1 MCWNSLSVV
10 VYSVVF
16 CALLDFGPSR
26 VLADEPSYEG
36 NTTVRDGDP
45 FKITCRVSMFQ
56 VIKWQKD
63 GHTLV
68 TGEHFNISEAVTS
81 DNMFVSTIT
90 ANSASSMH
98 SGAYR
103 CTTQYNKFHVLYVVT
118 AQATIKANY
127 DYGDKYKIGEYK
139 SKLTL
144 NCNVDGTQDQKYIWK
159 WFKGDNQITTDSE
172 DPHHIDVSGNTLI
185 VNRFVENDA
194 GQYTCSLFTSTMS
207 PVDKK
212 VFNVVLKPYMKLPKT
227 ATFIEGEKMELECIV
242 YGVPTPEVSWKFENT
257 TLVPSE
263 HIKFLPNKKNISN
276 AILVL
281 DPITMND
288 RGNFICSGKN
298 SVVFEPVH
306 SAASYVRIK
315 DKMAALWPF
324 LGICVEVI
332 LLCLVIFIY
341 EKKRNKAEFEESD
354 TDQGPETNNANDHSG
369 GDVRHRK

>member
-26 VLADEPSYEG
+26 VLA
-36 NTTVRDGDP
+36 
-45 FKITCRVSMFQ
+45 Q
-56 VIKWQKD
+56 V
-63 GHTLV
+63 
-68 TGEHFNISEAVTS
+68 
-81 DNMFVSTIT
+81 
-90 ANSASSMH
+90 
-98 SGAYR
+98 
-103 CTTQYNKFHVLYVVT
+103 
-118 AQATIKANY
+118 TIKANY

-144 NCNVDGTQDQKYIWK
+144 NCNIDGSQDPKYIWK

-172 DPHHIDVSGNTLI
+172 DPHHVDVSENTLV

-194 GQYTCSLFTSTMS
+194 GQYTCSLFSS
-207 PVDKK
+207 NSLIDKK

-242 YGVPTPEVSWKFENT
+242 YGVPTPEVSWKFENI

-263 HIKFLPNKKNISN
+263 HIKFLPNKKNITN

-281 DPITMND
+281 DPITMKD

-306 SAASYVRIK
+306 SAPSYVRIK